1 MHEALGSI
9 TSLSKS
15 FMMIHTCNSR
25 IWEVEARGPE
35 VQGELNYLGKL
46 NASLGYKR
54 PCLKKKERK
63 KREREEGEGGKEG
76 GKKQTPVFLGEA
88 EW

>member
-1 MHEALGSI
+1 M
-9 TSLSKS
+9 
-15 FMMIHTCNSR
+15 
-25 IWEVEARGPE
+25 EVKGPG
-35 VQGELNYLGKL
+35 VQSHPQLHSEFE
-46 NASLGYKR
+46 ASLGYKR

-76 GKKQTPVFLGEA
+76 GKKKNPVFLGEA